1 MPSAPNAILAGA
13 PQANGSRPKLTT
25 LEMARGLAA
34 LCVVAF
40 HANVSCELAGAPTFR
55 WMDSLAY
62 GVDFFFVLSGFVV
75 MRAYHRD
82 IGKPRAIAPYLAKR
96 AIRLFPMLWLTVL
109 VAAVVQMASG
119 VPIAG
124 AAILRSLLPYPSLQP
139 ALPEVIWA
147 LRHGLLF
154 YGGFAALLLSRRA
167 GAALGAMWLLLIL
180 AQLLASVAG
189 SPVGGLPAFFL
200 STYQLDF
207 VLGIALAMIHRK
219 RTFARTPIP
228 LLAGLAALTLYL
240 ALRDDLGL
248 GRLGEYDYISPGA
261 TLGVA
266 IMGSIFALILHG
278 LLRVEGMPAPRAF
291 VALGGASYVLYLIHL
306 PLNAFLHSGIR
317 QLPSIFLDRGLGQ
330 IILIAAAVATSLPI
344 HYLVEKPLLV
354 RLRRLLAGRKFAR
367 GAIKH
372 PMRTEEEETGT
383 LHDRYRTTATLNPD
397 EKTVGWFSSIFRNN
411 ASNDTGAAESSDPV
425 DEEGAEDRVH
435 WRLAGVP
442 SRQARDRDR
451 RARFPQFAAVAGGN
465 ASGHAAIARLG
476 RAFTPS
482 HPISDPDLFA
492 GRHDIL
498 ARLIDLIELQGLHV
512 VLYGDRGIGKTSILR
527 MVSDLA
533 ESANYRVVYASC
545 GSDTTFDSLMR
556 SQARKVPLLF
566 HRDFGPTSTQVEEG
580 RTFADELGE
589 GPVTVADM
597 TGLLEKLDG
606 TQLLIVIDE
615 FDRVESER
623 MREQLAE
630 LIKNLSDRNVTI
642 QFLIAGVASNLNSL
656 ISHIPS
662 IRRNLTGLQVDPLG
676 AKEVEELLEN
686 GAAKSGVRFDDKARE
701 RLIAY
706 SQGLPYLAQ
715 LLGLHA
721 SVAARQDGRDVVN
734 EADIVEAGKLA
745 AGELRL
751 RVSAKG
757 VRAVQAAADRIGWA
771 TLGEVAG
778 KAMQSLGM
786 LDEPALSEVDEA
798 TKSSLFETAPEELK
812 LGNAPE
818 WQFVEEALAPYIWLE
833 SLDSARLTHLSG
845 TQTTSEPLRSSW

>member
-1 MPSAPNAILAGA
+1 
-13 PQANGSRPKLTT
+13 
-25 LEMARGLAA
+25 
-34 LCVVAF
+34 
-40 HANVSCELAGAPTFR
+40 
-55 WMDSLAY
+55 
-62 GVDFFFVLSGFVV
+62 
-75 MRAYHRD
+75 
-82 IGKPRAIAPYLAKR
+82 
-96 AIRLFPMLWLTVL
+96 
-109 VAAVVQMASG
+109 
-119 VPIAG
+119 
-124 AAILRSLLPYPSLQP
+124 
-139 ALPEVIWA
+139 
-147 LRHGLLF
+147 
-154 YGGFAALLLSRRA
+154 
-167 GAALGAMWLLLIL
+167 
-180 AQLLASVAG
+180 
-189 SPVGGLPAFFL
+189 
-200 STYQLDF
+200 
-207 VLGIALAMIHRK
+207 
-219 RTFARTPIP
+219 
-228 LLAGLAALTLYL
+228 
-240 ALRDDLGL
+240 
-248 GRLGEYDYISPGA
+248 
-261 TLGVA
+261 
-266 IMGSIFALILHG
+266 
-278 LLRVEGMPAPRAF
+278 
-291 VALGGASYVLYLIHL
+291 
-306 PLNAFLHSGIR
+306 
-317 QLPSIFLDRGLGQ
+317 
-330 IILIAAAVATSLPI
+330 
-344 HYLVEKPLLV
+344 
-354 RLRRLLAGRKFAR
+354 
-367 GAIKH
+367 
-372 PMRTEEEETGT
+372 
-383 LHDRYRTTATLNPD
+383 
-397 EKTVGWFSSIFRNN
+397 
-411 ASNDTGAAESSDPV
+411 
-425 DEEGAEDRVH
+425 
-435 WRLAGVP
+435 
-442 SRQARDRDR
+442 
-451 RARFPQFAAVAGGN
+451 
-465 ASGHAAIARLG
+465 
-476 RAFTPS
+476 
-482 HPISDPDLFA
+482 
-492 GRHDIL
+492 
-498 ARLIDLIELQGLHV
+498 
-512 VLYGDRGIGKTSILR
+512 
-527 MVSDLA
+527 
-533 ESANYRVVYASC
+533 
-545 GSDTTFDSLMR
+545 
-556 SQARKVPLLF
+556 
-566 HRDFGPTSTQVEEG
+566 
-580 RTFADELGE
+580 
-589 GPVTVADM
+589 
-597 TGLLEKLDG
+597 EKLDG

>member
-1 MPSAPNAILAGA
+1 M
-13 PQANGSRPKLTT
+13 TT
-25 LEMARGLAA
+25 LEMARGIAA

-40 HANVSCELAGAPTFR
+40 NANVSAGIAGAATFR
-55 WMDSLAY
+55 WMDGLAY
-62 GVDFFFVLSGFVV
+62 AVDFFFVLSGFLV
-75 MRAYHRD
+75 MRAYRRD
-82 IGKPRAIAPYLAKR
+82 IGVPRAIGPYLAKR
-96 AIRLFPMLWLTVL
+96 TIRAFPMLWLAVL
-109 VAAVVQMASG
+109 AAVAAQTAIGSLVEGST
-119 VPIAG
+119 IA
-124 AAILRSLLPYPSLQP
+124 RSLVPYPSLEP
-139 ALPEVIWA
+139 SIPDVVWA

-154 YGGFAALLLSRRA
+154 YCGFALLILSRRM
-167 GAALGAMWLLLIL
+167 GAAIGAVCLMLVL
-180 AQLLASVAG
+180 AQLLAAVEG
-189 SPVGGLPAFFL
+189 SQVGGLTAFFL
-200 STYQLDF
+200 SAYQLDF
-207 VLGIALAMIHRK
+207 VFGIALSLIHRE
-219 RTFARTPIP
+219 RVFRRSPVP
-228 LLAGLAALTLYL
+228 LLAGLAAMVVYL
-240 ALRDDLGL
+240 AFRENLGL
-248 GRLGEYDYISPGA
+248 GRLGLQDYTSPGA

-266 IMGSIFALILHG
+266 IMGAIFGLILHG
-278 LLRVEGMPAPRAF
+278 LLRMEGVRLPRAF
-291 VALGGASYVLYLIHL
+291 IALGGASYLLYLIHG
-306 PLNAFLHSGIR
+306 PLDTILLSGIR
-317 QLPSIFLDRGLGQ
+317 GIPPNGLSRGLVQVG
-330 IILIAAAVATSLPI
+330 LIAAAIAISLPI
-344 HYLVEKPLLV
+344 HYFVEKPLLV
-354 RLRRLLAGRKFAR
+354 RSRKWMDGGNEAR
-367 GAIKH
+367 EPIKS
-372 PMRTEEEETGT
+372 PMRTDGEETGT
-383 LHDRYRTTATLNPD
+383 PQDRYRTTTTLNPD
-397 EKTVGWFSSIFRNN
+397 EKTVGWFSRIFRND
-411 ASNDTGAAESSDPV
+411 ASNDSAGGDTSEPF
-425 DEEGAEDRVH
+425 DEEGAESRVH

-442 SRQARDRDR
+442 SQQARNRDR
-451 RARFPQFAAVAGGN
+451 RARFPQFAAVAAGS

-533 ESANYRVVYASC
+533 ENANYRVVYASC

-566 HRDFGPTSTQVEEG
+566 HRDYGPTSTRVEEG
-580 RTFADELGE
+580 QTFADELGE

-597 TGLLEKLDG
+597 TSLLEKLDG

-676 AKEVEELLEN
+676 AKEVEELLQN
-686 GAAKSGVRFDDKARE
+686 GAAKSGVGFDDKARE
-701 RLIAY
+701 RLIGY

-721 SVAARQDGRDVVN
+721 SVAARQDGRDIVT
-734 EADIVEAGKLA
+734 EPDIVEAGKLA

-757 VRAVQAAADRIGWA
+757 VRAVQAAADRIGWT

-812 LGNAPE
+812 TGNAPE

-833 SLDSARLTHLSG
+833 SLDGDRSSQLPGARVASG
-845 TQTTSEPLRSSW
+845 QLRSSW